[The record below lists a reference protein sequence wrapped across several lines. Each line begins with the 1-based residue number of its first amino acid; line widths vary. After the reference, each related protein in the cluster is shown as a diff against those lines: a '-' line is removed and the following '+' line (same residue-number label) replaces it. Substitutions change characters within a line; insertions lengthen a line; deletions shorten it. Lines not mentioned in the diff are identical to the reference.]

1 MELPS
6 RIFLDGGDPQETRQ
20 ADALLKQA
28 GHHGLDGQTTN
39 PTLIMKNLRSKMK
52 NTERIPQEQALREYR
67 RIVGEMAKV
76 TKGPI
81 SIQVLGD
88 ATTTTDQMLSQAR
101 ERIKWIPNGIIKFPC
116 NSAGVAAAQVF
127 CQEGPVN
134 MTLNF
139 SQEQA
144 AAVYVA
150 TLRRNI
156 SPQGKPYEVFVSP
169 FVGRLDDHAE
179 NGMDVVAN
187 ILEMYRGFGD
197 RHVKVLT
204 ASVRSVKHIL
214 YALWLKSDI
223 ITIPFKI
230 LKEWAESGFSQPPA
244 EFIYDAP
251 GLVEIPYKEL
261 SLDLDW
267 HEYNLDHYLTTAGVA
282 QFWED
287 WKSLVD

>member
-1 MELPS
+1 MEFPS
-6 RIFLDGGDPQETRQ
+6 RIFLDGGLPQETRQ

-52 NTERIPQEQALREYR
+52 NTERISQEQALREYR
-67 RIVGEMAKV
+67 RIVREMAKV
-76 TKGPI
+76 TQGPI

-116 NSAGVAAAQVF
+116 TSAGVAAAQVF

-150 TLRRNI
+150 TKNHL
-156 SPQGKPYEVFVSP
+156 GEVLFHPS
-169 FVGRLDDHAE
+169 
-179 NGMDVVAN
+179 
-187 ILEMYRGFGD
+187 
-197 RHVKVLT
+197 
-204 ASVRSVKHIL
+204 
-214 YALWLKSDI
+214 
-223 ITIPFKI
+223 
-230 LKEWAESGFSQPPA
+230 WAG
-244 EFIYDAP
+244 
-251 GLVEIPYKEL
+251 
-261 SLDLDW
+261 
-267 HEYNLDHYLTTAGVA
+267 
-282 QFWED
+282 
-287 WKSLVD
+287 